1 MERSAGEL
9 NTVAEAVQHLAQ
21 FDAEVTTSEYIVGG
35 HGACAGCCG
44 SLSLKFLLKVM
55 GEKTIMV
62 IPPQC
67 SGRASSSATISRA
80 QALFPAAA
88 AYAAGIKHG
97 LEAIGD
103 HETQVVSYAGDGGT
117 YDIGLQAIS
126 GAAERNDNIIHFCG
140 DNEAYMNT
148 GIQRSSSTPFGA
160 WTNSSPSKPEPKK
173 DMMAIMAAHH
183 IPYAAT
189 VSVAYPQD
197 FMRKVRYAKDT
208 PGFRF
213 MRVLASCPTG
223 WRMEPDMGVEIA
235 RLAVQSK
242 FDPIFEQFEGERI
255 VVQQPARFVPVRDY
269 IKAQGRFAHLTQEAI
284 EAIQAKVDTDWEKLL
299 ARAHCVQTLQ
309 Y

>member
-1 MERSAGEL
+1 MNIA
-9 NTVAEAVQHLAQ
+9 TEAVQHLAQ
-21 FDAEVTTSEYIVGG
+21 FDADAPTTEYVVGG

-44 SLSLKFLLKVM
+44 SLSVKYLLKVM
-55 GEKTIMV
+55 GPKTIIV
-62 IPPQC
+62 VPPQC
-67 SGRASSSATISRA
+67 SGRASTGAIISRA

-103 HETQVVSYAGDGGT
+103 HETQVISYAGDGGT

-148 GIQRSSSTPFGA
+148 GVQRSSSTPVGA
-160 WTNSSPSKPEPKK
+160 WTNSSPSKAEPKK

-183 IPYAAT
+183 IPYAAI
-189 VSVAYPQD
+189 VSVAYPDD
-197 FMRKVRYAKDT
+197 FMRKARCARDT

-213 MRVLASCPTG
+213 MRVLASCPVG
-223 WRMEPDMGVEIA
+223 WRMEPDMGVDIA

-242 FDPIFEQFEGERI
+242 FDPIYEIFEGERI
-255 VVQQPARFVPVRDY
+255 VVQQPASFVPVRNY
-269 IKAQGRFAHLTQEAI
+269 IKAQGRFANLSDERI
-284 EAIQAKVDTDWEKLL
+284 EAMQVKVDADWEKLL
-299 ARAHCVQTLQ
+299 ARADSVQTLR

>member
-1 MERSAGEL
+1 MNIA
-9 NTVAEAVQHLAQ
+9 TEAFQHIAQ
-21 FDAEVTTSEYIVGG
+21 FDADVTESEYIVGG

-44 SLSLKFLLKVM
+44 TLSLKFLLKVM
-55 GEKTIMV
+55 GPKTIMV

-67 SGRASSSATISRA
+67 SGRASSSALISRA

-103 HETQVVSYAGDGGT
+103 QETQVISYAGDGGT

-148 GIQRSSSTPFGA
+148 GVQRSSSTPAGA
-160 WTNSSPSKPEPKK
+160 WTNSSPSKRESKK

-189 VSVAYPQD
+189 VSVAYPDD
-197 FMRKVRYAKDT
+197 FLRKVQRAKDT

-223 WRMEPDMGVEIA
+223 WRMEPDLGVDVA

-242 FDPIFEQFEGERI
+242 FDPIYEQFDGERI
-255 VVQQPARFVPVRDY
+255 VVQQPATFVPVRDY
-269 IKAQGRFAHLTQEAI
+269 IKTQGRFAHLKDDEI
-284 EAIQAKVDTDWEKLL
+284 DAIQAKVDTDWQKLIK
-299 ARAHCVQTLQ
+299 RADSVETLR

>member
-1 MERSAGEL
+1 L
-9 NTVAEAVQHLAQ
+9 NTVAEPVRHLAQ
-21 FDAEVTTSEYIVGG
+21 YDYDVDTSEYIAGG
-35 HGACAGCCG
+35 HSACAGCGG
-44 SLSLKFLLKVM
+44 SLALRMLLKVM
-55 GEKTIMV
+55 GPKTVLI

-67 SGRASSSATISRA
+67 SGSASASARITRV

-88 AYAAGIKHG
+88 AYAAGVKHG

-103 HETQVVSYAGDGGT
+103 SETKVISYAGDGGT

-148 GIQRSSSTPFGA
+148 GVQRSSATPVGA
-160 WTNSSPSKPEPKK
+160 WTNSSPAKAEPQK

-189 VSVAYPQD
+189 VSIAYPDD
-197 FMRKVRYAKDT
+197 FMRKVQRAKDT

-223 WRMEPDMGVEIA
+223 WRSEPDTGVHVA
-235 RLAVQSK
+235 RLAVQAK
-242 FDPIFEQFEGERI
+242 FDPLYEMFDGRRL
-255 VVQQPARFVPVRDY
+255 VVQQPGKFVPVGEYLKTQR
-269 IKAQGRFAHLTQEAI
+269 RFAHLRADEIGAL
-284 EAIQAKVDTDWEKLL
+284 QAKVDADWEELL
-299 ARAHCVQTLQ
+299 ARADNVQTLR

>member
-1 MERSAGEL
+1 MDGSTGEL
-9 NTVAEAVQHLAQ
+9 NIPAAAVQHLAH
-21 FDAEVTTSEYIVGG
+21 FDFDVTTSEYINGG
-35 HGACAGCCG
+35 HLACAGCCG
-44 SLSLKFLLKVM
+44 SLALKFLLKVM
-55 GEKTIMV
+55 GPKTIMV

-67 SGRASSSATISRA
+67 SGRASASARISRA

-88 AYAAGIKHG
+88 AYSAGIKHG

-148 GIQRSSSTPFGA
+148 GIQRSSATPAGA
-160 WTNSSPSKPEPKK
+160 WTNSSPAKREPKK

-189 VSVAYPQD
+189 VSVAYPDD
-197 FMRKVRYAKDT
+197 FMRKAQRAKDT

-223 WRMEPDMGVEIA
+223 WRSEPERGVDIA

-242 FDPIFEQFEGERI
+242 FDPMYEMFDGERI
-255 VVQQPARFVPVRDY
+255 VVQQPAAFVPVRDY
-269 IKAQGRFAHLTQEAI
+269 MKAQGRFAHLKDEEI
-284 EAIQAKVDTDWEKLL
+284 DAIQAKVDAEWKKLL
-299 ARAHCVQTLQ
+299 ARADSVETLR

>member
-1 MERSAGEL
+1 MNIA
-9 NTVAEAVQHLAQ
+9 TEAVQHLAQ

-55 GEKTIMV
+55 GPKTIMV

-103 HETQVVSYAGDGGT
+103 QETQVISYAGDGGT

-148 GIQRSSSTPFGA
+148 GIQRSSSTPAGA

-189 VSVAYPQD
+189 VSVAYPDD
-197 FMRKVRYAKDT
+197 FMRKVQYAKDT
-208 PGFRF
+208 KGFRF

-223 WRMEPDMGVEIA
+223 WRMEPDLGVDIA

-242 FDPIFEQFEGERI
+242 FDPIYEQFEGERI

-269 IKAQGRFAHLTQEAI
+269 VKAQGRFAHLKDDAI
-284 EAIQAKVDTDWEKLL
+284 EAIQAMVDAQWQKLI
-299 ARAHCVQTLQ
+299 ARADSVQTLH